1 MNTKVAAPFA
11 MHTVRTVGL
20 GAVVVV
26 AGTVFVLGDAGVRA
40 GVLATVA
47 VGSVLAISAA
57 IRRYRPDDS
66 RCWWALFG
74 ASVLFMFGVSLRSD
88 PTALNHSF
96 PLLPDLFTLTGYALV
111 GYALSRWI
119 RDRRSIDDI
128 TPLVDAGLIFLGTL
142 FLSWLLFISP
152 ALGSPRS
159 SASTVFNGLYPAIDA
174 ALITLTTYLL
184 FSSKPRTPALQWA
197 LVALV
202 ATLVGDIS
210 YAFAATTDDAPSSGL
225 LDGIYL
231 FAYLALAMAALDP
244 SMRTVSQRQTPAP
257 AHSSRR
263 VVFVVTLLVVCATVP
278 LLGSAVSTG
287 DLIVRSLL
295 LASILVG
302 AFLRGERALTRVQV
316 GEEHAKYLAAHDL
329 LTGLPNRTML
339 DEEFTRLE
347 RTQTPGR
354 TCVLFVDLD
363 NFKMVNDSYGHRVG
377 DELIVAAARRIRAA
391 VGAADTVVRYAGDE
405 FVVLTRRDRG
415 GAEAL
420 ARRII
425 DRTNEPFP
433 LSAATA
439 YVTASVGI
447 ADADRLH
454 DAIREADTAMYH
466 AKSLGAARYAFF
478 DESLRARA
486 TSAIETATALRGAIR
501 RGELEVYYQPIIET
515 TSRTTVVY
523 EALLRWNW
531 QGRVRTP
538 NEFIPIAESTN
549 LIKEIGEWVLRT
561 AMSDLVTLRSNGQ
574 DVTMSVN
581 VSPMQLRDDS
591 LPVIVARLLDTY
603 GLDGADLA
611 LEITESVL
619 IDDMGTAKSVLD
631 RLAAMGVLI
640 VLDDFG
646 IGYSSLSRLRA
657 MPIALLKIDKSF
669 VHQIGTSESD
679 TQLIRAIVAMASALP
694 VATVAEGV
702 ETEEQAA
709 IIEALECR
717 FAQGFLFGRPAPVAH
732 WLLESAETRAGR

>member
-1 MNTKVAAPFA
+1 MN
-11 MHTVRTVGL
+11 G
-20 GAVVVV
+20 
-26 AGTVFVLGDAGVRA
+26 
-40 GVLATVA
+40 
-47 VGSVLAISAA
+47 I
-57 IRRYRPDDS
+57 
-66 RCWWALFG
+66 
-74 ASVLFMFGVSLRSD
+74 
-88 PTALNHSF
+88 
-96 PLLPDLFTLTGYALV
+96 
-111 GYALSRWI
+111 
-119 RDRRSIDDI
+119 
-128 TPLVDAGLIFLGTL
+128 
-142 FLSWLLFISP
+142 
-152 ALGSPRS
+152 
-159 SASTVFNGLYPAIDA
+159 YPAIDA

-184 FSSKPRTPALQWA
+184 FSSKPRSAALFWA
-197 LVALV
+197 LLALV
-202 ATLVGDIS
+202 ATFVGDVS

-231 FAYLALAMAALDP
+231 FAYLSLAMAALDP
-244 SMRTVSQRQTPAP
+244 SMRTVSHRQTPAP

-263 VVFVVTLLVVCATVP
+263 VVFVVLMLVVCATVP

-302 AFLRGERALTRVQV
+302 AFLRGERALARVQT
-316 GEEHAKYLAAHDL
+316 GEEHARYLAAHDL
-329 LTGLPNRTML
+329 LTGLPNRTTL
-339 DEEFTRLE
+339 DAEYARHE
-347 RTQTPGR
+347 RAQRPGR
-354 TCVLFVDLD
+354 TCTLFVDLD

-405 FVVLTRRDRG
+405 FVVLTRRDRSG
-415 GAEAL
+415 SELL

-425 DRTNEPFP
+425 ERLSEPFP

-439 YVTASVGI
+439 YVSASVGI
-447 ADADRLH
+447 ADAERLH

-466 AKSLGAARYAFF
+466 AKSLGASRYAFF

-501 RGELEVYYQPIIET
+501 RGELEVYYQPIVAT
-515 TSRTTVVY
+515 KSRKTVVY
-523 EALLRWNW
+523 EALVRWNW

-549 LIKEIGEWVLRT
+549 LIEEIGEWVLRT
-561 AMSDLVTLRSNGQ
+561 AISDLVTLRANGQ

-591 LPVIVARLLDTY
+591 LPGIVQRVLDTF
-603 GLDGADLA
+603 GVAGADLA

-619 IDDMGTAKSVLD
+619 IDDVGAAKTVLD

-646 IGYSSLSRLRA
+646 IGYSSLNRLRK

-669 VHQIGTSESD
+669 VHEIGVSD
-679 TQLIRAIVAMASALP
+679 SDVQLIRAITAMASALS
-694 VATVAEGV
+694 VTTVAEGV

-709 IIEALECR
+709 IIEQLDCR
-717 FAQGFLFGRPAPVAH
+717 FAQGYLYGRPAPIAH
-732 WLLESAETRAGR
+732 WLLESAQQR

>member
-1 MNTKVAAPFA
+1 MNTEVAAPFA
-11 MHTVRTVGL
+11 AQSKRTVGL
-20 GAVVVV
+20 AAVVLV
-26 AGTVFVLGDAGVRA
+26 ATVVFVLGDADVRA
-40 GVLATVA
+40 GLLATVA
-47 VGSVLAISAA
+47 IGSVLAISTA

-88 PTALNHSF
+88 PSTLTHSF
-96 PLLPDLFTLTGYALV
+96 TLLPDLFTLTGYALV

-119 RDRRSIDDI
+119 RDRKSIDDI

-152 ALGSPRS
+152 ALESSHS
-159 SASTVFNGLYPAIDA
+159 SASTVVNGVYPAIDA

-184 FSSKPRTPALQWA
+184 FASKPRTAALQWA
-197 LVALV
+197 LAALI
-202 ATLVGDIS
+202 ATLVGDVS
-210 YAFAATTDDAPSSGL
+210 YAFAATTAETPTSGL

-231 FAYLALAMAALDP
+231 FAYLSLAMAALDP
-244 SMRTVSQRQTPAP
+244 SMRTVSQRQAPAP
-257 AHSSRR
+257 AHSNRR

-287 DLIVRSLL
+287 DLVVRSLL

-302 AFLRGERALTRVQV
+302 AFLRGERALTRVQF
-316 GEEHAKYLAAHDL
+316 GKEHAKYLAAHDL

-339 DEEFTRLE
+339 DEEFARHE
-347 RTQTPGR
+347 RSHTPGR

-363 NFKMVNDSYGHRVG
+363 NFKIVNDSYGHRVG
-377 DELIVAAARRIRAA
+377 DELIVAAALRIRSA
-391 VGAADTVVRYAGDE
+391 VGAADSVVRYAGDE
-405 FVVLTRRDRG
+405 FVILARRDRLG
-415 GAEAL
+415 SEAL

-425 DRTNEPFP
+425 DRMNDPFP

-486 TSAIETATALRGAIR
+486 TSAMETTTALRGAIR
-501 RGELEVYYQPIIET
+501 RGELEVYYQPIVDT
-515 TSRTTVVY
+515 ATRATVVY
-523 EALLRWNW
+523 EALVRWNRD
-531 QGRVRTP
+531 GRVCTP
-538 NEFIPIAESTN
+538 NEFIPIAESTG
-549 LIKEIGEWVLRT
+549 LIKEIGEWVLRS
-561 AMSDLVTLRSNGQ
+561 ALSDLVTLRAHGQ
-574 DVTMSVN
+574 NVTMSVN

-591 LPVIVARLLDTY
+591 LPAIVGRLLDEY
-603 GLDGADLA
+603 DLSGADLA

-619 IDDMGTAKSVLD
+619 IDDMGTAKSLLD
-631 RLAAMGVLI
+631 RIAAMGVLI

-646 IGYSSLSRLRA
+646 IGYSSLARLRA

-669 VHQIGTSESD
+669 VHEIGRSESD

-694 VATVAEGV
+694 VNTVAEGV
-702 ETEEQAA
+702 ETEEQAS
-709 IIEALECR
+709 IIESLECR
-717 FAQGFLFGRPAPVAH
+717 FAQGFLFGRPAPIAH
-732 WLLESAETRAGR
+732 WLLESAQRR

>member
-11 MHTVRTVGL
+11 MHTTRTTL
-20 GAVVVV
+20 LAAVVVIV
-26 AGTVFVLGDAGVRA
+26 STVFLLGDAAVRTGVM
-40 GVLATVA
+40 ATVA
-47 VGSVLAISAA
+47 VGSVLVISFA

-74 ASVLFMFGVSLRSD
+74 ASVVFIFGVSLRSD
-88 PTALNHSF
+88 PSALAHSF
-96 PLLPDLFTLTGYALV
+96 PLLPDVFTLTGYGLV
-111 GYALSRWI
+111 TYALSRWI
-119 RDRRSIDDI
+119 RDRKSIDDI
-128 TPLVDAGLIFLGTL
+128 TPLVDAGLIFLGSL

-152 ALGSPRS
+152 ALESPRS
-159 SASTVFNGLYPAIDA
+159 SASTVMNGVYPAIDA
-174 ALITLTTYLL
+174 ALITLTTYLV

-197 LVALV
+197 LAALI
-202 ATLVGDIS
+202 ATLVGDVS

-231 FAYLALAMAALDP
+231 FAYLSLAMAALDP
-244 SMRTVSQRQTPAP
+244 SMRTVSHRQPPAP
-257 AHSSRR
+257 AHSNRR
-263 VVFVVTLLVVCATVP
+263 VVFVVLLLVVCGTVP
-278 LLGSAVSTG
+278 LLGSAGSTG
-287 DLIVRSLL
+287 DLVVRSLL

-302 AFLRGERALTRVQV
+302 AFLRGESALARVQT
-316 GEEHAKYLAAHDL
+316 GKDQAKYRAAHDL

-339 DEEFTRLE
+339 DEEFARHE
-347 RTQTPGR
+347 HSQAPGR

-377 DELIVAAARRIRAA
+377 DELITAAARRIRAA
-391 VGAADTVVRYAGDE
+391 VGAADSVIRYAGDE
-405 FVVLTRRDRG
+405 FIVLTRRDRA

-420 ARRII
+420 ACRII
-425 DRTNEPFP
+425 DRMNEPFP

-454 DAIREADTAMYH
+454 DAIRESDTAMYH

-501 RGELEVYYQPIIET
+501 RGELEVYYQPIVDT
-515 TSRTTVVY
+515 ASRTTVVY
-523 EALLRWNW
+523 EALVRWNW
-531 QGRVRTP
+531 QGRVRAP

-561 AMSDLVTLRSNGQ
+561 AIADLVTLRANGQ
-574 DVTMSVN
+574 NVTMSVN
-581 VSPMQLRDDS
+581 VSPMQLRDES
-591 LPVIVARLLDTY
+591 LPVVVEGLLARY
-603 GLDGADLA
+603 GIAGSDLA
-611 LEITESVL
+611 LEITESDL
-619 IDDMGTAKSVLD
+619 IDDIGTAKTVLD

-669 VHQIGTSESD
+669 VHEIGRSESD
-679 TQLIRAIVAMASALP
+679 TQFIAAIVAMASALP
-694 VATVAEGV
+694 VTTVAEGV

-709 IIEALECR
+709 VVEALECR
-717 FAQGFLFGRPAPVAH
+717 FAQGFLFGRPAPIAH
-732 WLLESAETRAGR
+732 WLLESARRR

>member
-1 MNTKVAAPFA
+1 MNTEVAAPFA
-11 MHTVRTVGL
+11 AQSKRTVGL
-20 GAVVVV
+20 AAVVLV
-26 AGTVFVLGDAGVRA
+26 ATVVFVLGDADVRA
-40 GVLATVA
+40 GLLATVA
-47 VGSVLAISAA
+47 IGSVLAISTA

-88 PTALNHSF
+88 PSTLTHSF
-96 PLLPDLFTLTGYALV
+96 TLLPDLFTLTGYALV

-119 RDRRSIDDI
+119 RDRKSIDDI

-152 ALGSPRS
+152 ALESSHS
-159 SASTVFNGLYPAIDA
+159 SASTVLNGVYPAIDA

-184 FSSKPRTPALQWA
+184 FASKPRTAALQWA
-197 LVALV
+197 LAALI
-202 ATLVGDIS
+202 ATLVGDVS
-210 YAFAATTDDAPSSGL
+210 YAFAATTADAPTSGL

-231 FAYLALAMAALDP
+231 FAYLSLAMAALDP
-244 SMRTVSQRQTPAP
+244 SMRTVSQRQAPAP
-257 AHSSRR
+257 AHSNRR

-287 DLIVRSLL
+287 DLVVRSLL

-302 AFLRGERALTRVQV
+302 AFLRGERALTRVQF
-316 GEEHAKYLAAHDL
+316 GKEHAKYLAAHDL

-339 DEEFTRLE
+339 DEEFARHE
-347 RTQTPGR
+347 RSQTPGR

-363 NFKMVNDSYGHRVG
+363 NFKIVNDSYGHRVG
-377 DELIVAAARRIRAA
+377 DELIVAAALRIRSA
-391 VGAADTVVRYAGDE
+391 VGAADSVVRYAGDE
-405 FVVLTRRDRG
+405 FVILARRDRLG
-415 GAEAL
+415 SEAL

-425 DRTNEPFP
+425 DRMNDPFP

-486 TSAIETATALRGAIR
+486 TSAMETTTALRGAIR
-501 RGELEVYYQPIIET
+501 RGELEVYYQPIVDT
-515 TSRTTVVY
+515 ATRATVVY
-523 EALLRWNW
+523 EALVRWNRD
-531 QGRVRTP
+531 GRVCTP
-538 NEFIPIAESTN
+538 NEFIPIAESTG
-549 LIKEIGEWVLRT
+549 LIKEIGEWVLRS
-561 AMSDLVTLRSNGQ
+561 ALSDLVTLRAHGQ
-574 DVTMSVN
+574 NVTMSVN

-591 LPVIVARLLDTY
+591 LPAIVGRLLDEY
-603 GLDGADLA
+603 DLSGADLA

-619 IDDMGTAKSVLD
+619 IDDMGTAKSLLD
-631 RLAAMGVLI
+631 RIAAMGVLI

-646 IGYSSLSRLRA
+646 IGYSSLARLRA

-669 VHQIGTSESD
+669 VHEIGRSESD

-694 VATVAEGV
+694 VNTVAEGV
-702 ETEEQAA
+702 ETEEQAS
-709 IIEALECR
+709 IIESLECR
-717 FAQGFLFGRPAPVAH
+717 FAQGFLFGRPAPIAH
-732 WLLESAETRAGR
+732 WLLESAQRR

>member
-1 MNTKVAAPFA
+1 MNTKVAAPFVV
-11 MHTVRTVGL
+11 HSRRTAALV
-20 GAVVVV
+20 AVIVV
-26 AGTVFVLGDAGVRA
+26 AATVFVLGDAGVRA

-57 IRRYRPDDS
+57 IRRYRPEDS

-74 ASVLFMFGVSLRSD
+74 ASVLFMFGVALRSD
-88 PTALNHSF
+88 PSALNHSI

-152 ALGSPRS
+152 ALESPRS
-159 SASTVFNGLYPAIDA
+159 SASTVVNGVYPAIDA

-184 FSSKPRTPALQWA
+184 FSAKPRTAALQWA
-197 LVALV
+197 LIALV
-202 ATLVGDIS
+202 ATLVGDVS
-210 YAFAATTDDAPSSGL
+210 YAFAATTDAAPSSGV
-225 LDGIYL
+225 LDAIYL
-231 FAYLALAMAALDP
+231 FAYLSLAMAALDP

-302 AFLRGERALTRVQV
+302 AFLRGERALTRMQV
-316 GEEHAKYLAAHDL
+316 GKEHAKYLAAHDL
-329 LTGLPNRTML
+329 LTGLPNRTIL
-339 DEEFTRLE
+339 DEEFTRHE
-347 RTQTPGR
+347 RNQNPGR
-354 TCVLFVDLD
+354 TYVLFVDLD

-377 DELIVAAARRIRAA
+377 DELIVAAARRIRVA
-391 VGAADTVVRYAGDE
+391 VGGTDTVVRYAGDE
-405 FVVLTRRDRG
+405 FVVLTHRDRG

-420 ARRII
+420 ARSVI
-425 DRTNEPFP
+425 DRMNEPFQ

-454 DAIREADTAMYH
+454 DAIREADTAMYQ

-486 TSAIETATALRGAIR
+486 TSAIETATELRGAIR

-515 TSRTTVVY
+515 SSRATVVY
-523 EALLRWNW
+523 EALVRWNW
-531 QGRVRTP
+531 RGRVRTP

-549 LIKEIGEWVLRT
+549 LIKEIGEWVLHT
-561 AMSDLVTLRSNGQ
+561 AMSDLVALRTNGQ
-574 DVTMSVN
+574 DVRMSVN

-591 LPVIVARLLDTY
+591 LPLIVGRLLDTY

-619 IDDMGTAKSVLD
+619 IDDMGTAKTVLD

-646 IGYSSLSRLRA
+646 VGYSSLNRLRT
-657 MPIALLKIDKSF
+657 MPFKMLKIDKSF
-669 VHQIGTSESD
+669 VQEIGRSD
-679 TQLIRAIVAMASALP
+679 WDIQLIRAITAMASALS

-709 IIEALECR
+709 TVEALECR

-732 WLLESAETRAGR
+732 WLLESAERR

>member
-1 MNTKVAAPFA
+1 MDTKVAAPFA
-11 MHTVRTVGL
+11 VGSKRTAGL
-20 GAVVVV
+20 AAVV
-26 AGTVFVLGDAGVRA
+26 AIATVFFVLGDADVRA

-47 VGSVLAISAA
+47 VGSVLAISTA

-88 PTALNHSF
+88 PSTLTHSF
-96 PLLPDLFTLTGYALV
+96 TLLPDLFTLTGYLLV

-119 RDRRSIDDI
+119 RDRQSIDDI

-152 ALGSPRS
+152 ALESSQS
-159 SASTVFNGLYPAIDA
+159 SASTVVNGVYPAIDA

-184 FSSKPRTPALQWA
+184 YSSKPRTAALQWA
-197 LVALV
+197 LIALI
-202 ATLVGDIS
+202 ATLVGDVS
-210 YAFAATTDDAPSSGL
+210 YAFAATTADAPSSGL

-231 FAYLALAMAALDP
+231 FAYLSLAMAALDP
-244 SMRTVSQRQTPAP
+244 SMRTVSQRQDPAP
-257 AHSSRR
+257 AHSNRR

-287 DLIVRSLL
+287 DLVVRSLL

-302 AFLRGERALTRVQV
+302 AFLRGERALTRVQF
-316 GEEHAKYLAAHDL
+316 GKEHAKYLAAHDL

-339 DEEFTRLE
+339 DEEYARHE
-347 RTQTPGR
+347 RSQTPGR
-354 TCVLFVDLD
+354 TCILFVDLD
-363 NFKMVNDSYGHRVG
+363 NFKIVNDSYGHRVG
-377 DELIVAAARRIRAA
+377 DELIIAAARRIRAA
-391 VGAADTVVRYAGDE
+391 VGAADSVVRYAGDE
-405 FVVLTRRDRG
+405 FIILARRDRL

-425 DRTNEPFP
+425 DRMNEPFP

-466 AKSLGAARYAFF
+466 AKSLGAARYALF

-486 TSAIETATALRGAIR
+486 TSAMETTTALRGAIR
-501 RGELEVYYQPIIET
+501 RGELEVYYQPIVDT
-515 TSRTTVVY
+515 ASRTTVVY
-523 EALLRWNW
+523 EALLRWNRE
-531 QGRVRTP
+531 GRVCTP
-538 NEFIPIAESTN
+538 NEFIPIAESTG
-549 LIKEIGEWVLRT
+549 LIKEIGEWVLRS
-561 AMSDLVTLRSNGQ
+561 ALSDLVTLRAHGQ

-591 LPVIVARLLDTY
+591 LPTIVRGLLDEY
-603 GLDGADLA
+603 GLGGADLA

-619 IDDMGTAKSVLD
+619 IDDMGTAKSLLD

-646 IGYSSLSRLRA
+646 IGYSSLNRLRA

-669 VHQIGTSESD
+669 VHEIGHSESD

-694 VATVAEGV
+694 VRTVAEGV
-702 ETEEQAA
+702 ETEEQAS
-709 IIEALECR
+709 IIESLECG
-717 FAQGFLFGRPAPVAH
+717 FAQGFLFGRPAPIAH
-732 WLLESAETRAGR
+732 WLLESAQQR

>member
-11 MHTVRTVGL
+11 VQSKRTAGL
-20 GAVVVV
+20 AAVVVI
-26 AGTVFVLGDAGVRA
+26 ATTFFVLGDADVRA

-47 VGSVLAISAA
+47 VGSVLAISTA

-88 PTALNHSF
+88 PSTLTHSF
-96 PLLPDLFTLTGYALV
+96 TLLPDLFTLTGYLLV

-119 RDRRSIDDI
+119 RDRQSIDDI

-152 ALGSPRS
+152 ALESSHS
-159 SASTVFNGLYPAIDA
+159 SASTVVNGAYPAIDA

-184 FSSKPRTPALQWA
+184 YSSKPRTAALQWA
-197 LVALV
+197 LIALI
-202 ATLVGDIS
+202 ATLVGDVS
-210 YAFAATTDDAPSSGL
+210 YAFAATTADAPSSGL

-231 FAYLALAMAALDP
+231 FAYLSLAMAALDP
-244 SMRTVSQRQTPAP
+244 SMRTVSQRQDPAP
-257 AHSSRR
+257 AHSNRR

-287 DLIVRSLL
+287 DLVVRSLL

-302 AFLRGERALTRVQV
+302 AFLRGERALTRVQF
-316 GEEHAKYLAAHDL
+316 GKEHAKYLAAHDL

-339 DEEFTRLE
+339 DEEYARHE
-347 RTQTPGR
+347 RSQTPGR
-354 TCVLFVDLD
+354 TCILFVDLD
-363 NFKMVNDSYGHRVG
+363 NFKIVNDSYGHRVG
-377 DELIVAAARRIRAA
+377 DELIVAAARRIRTA
-391 VGAADTVVRYAGDE
+391 VGAADSVVRYAGDE
-405 FVVLTRRDRG
+405 FIVLARRDRL
-415 GAEAL
+415 GAEEL

-425 DRTNEPFP
+425 DRMNEPFP

-466 AKSLGAARYAFF
+466 AKSLGAARYALF

-486 TSAIETATALRGAIR
+486 TSAMETTTALRGAIR
-501 RGELEVYYQPIIET
+501 RGELEVYYQPIVAT
-515 TSRTTVVY
+515 KSRKTVVY
-523 EALLRWNW
+523 EALVRWNW

-549 LIKEIGEWVLRT
+549 LIKDIGEWVLRT
-561 AMSDLVTLRSNGQ
+561 AISDLVTLRANGQ

-591 LPVIVARLLDTY
+591 LPVIVGRLLDTY
-603 GLDGADLA
+603 GLVGADLA

-619 IDDMGTAKSVLD
+619 IDDIGTANSVLD
-631 RLAAMGVLI
+631 RLADTGVLV

-646 IGYSSLSRLRA
+646 IGYSSLNRLRA

-669 VHQIGTSESD
+669 IHEIGNSD
-679 TQLIRAIVAMASALP
+679 WDNQLIRAITAMASALS
-694 VATVAEGV
+694 VRTVAEGV

-709 IIEALECR
+709 IVEALECR
-717 FAQGFLFGRPAPVAH
+717 FAQGFLFGRPAPIAH
-732 WLLESAETRAGR
+732 WLLESAQQR

>member
-11 MHTVRTVGL
+11 MHSKRTAGLITV
-20 GAVVVV
+20 AVV
-26 AGTVFVLGDAGVRA
+26 ATTVFVLGDAGVRA

-47 VGSVLAISAA
+47 VGSVLAITAA

-66 RCWWALFG
+66 RCWWALLG

-88 PTALNHSF
+88 PSALNHSF

-119 RDRRSIDDI
+119 RDRKSIDDI

-152 ALGSPRS
+152 ALESPRS
-159 SASTVFNGLYPAIDA
+159 SASTVLNGVYPAIDA

-184 FSSKPRTPALQWA
+184 FSAKPRTAALQWA
-197 LVALV
+197 LIALV
-202 ATLVGDIS
+202 ATLVGDVS
-210 YAFAATTDDAPSSGL
+210 YAFAATTPDAPASGL

-231 FAYLALAMAALDP
+231 FAYLSLAMAALDP
-244 SMRTVSQRQTPAP
+244 SMRTVSQRQIPAP

-263 VVFVVTLLVVCATVP
+263 VVFVVLMLCVCATVP

-302 AFLRGERALTRVQV
+302 AFLRGERALTRVQAS
-316 GEEHAKYLAAHDL
+316 EEHAKYLAAHDL

-339 DEEFTRLE
+339 DEEFTLLE
-347 RTQTPGR
+347 RAQSPGR

-377 DELIVAAARRIRAA
+377 DELIMAAASRIRSA

-425 DRTNEPFP
+425 DRMNEPFP

-466 AKSLGAARYAFF
+466 AKSLGPARFAFF

-501 RGELEVYYQPIIET
+501 RGELEVYYQPIIAT
-515 TSRTTVVY
+515 ASRATVVY
-523 EALLRWNW
+523 EALVRWNW
-531 QGRVRTP
+531 QGRVRAP
-538 NEFIPIAESTN
+538 NEFVPIAESTN

-561 AMSDLVTLRSNGQ
+561 ALSDLVTLRANGQ

-591 LPVIVARLLDTY
+591 LPVVVGRLLDTY

-619 IDDMGTAKSVLD
+619 IDDMGAARSVLD

-669 VHQIGTSESD
+669 VHQIGSSESD

-717 FAQGFLFGRPAPVAH
+717 YAQGFLFGRPAPIAH
-732 WLLESAETRAGR
+732 WLLESAERR

>member
-1 MNTKVAAPFA
+1 MKTEVATPFA
-11 MHTVRTVGL
+11 AQSKRTAGL
-20 GAVVVV
+20 AAVVLV
-26 AGTVFVLGDAGVRA
+26 ATVVFVLGDADVRA
-40 GVLATVA
+40 GILATVA
-47 VGSVLAISAA
+47 VGSVLAISTA

-88 PTALNHSF
+88 PSALTHSF
-96 PLLPDLFTLTGYALV
+96 TLLPDLFTLSGYVLV

-119 RDRRSIDDI
+119 RDRKSIDDI

-152 ALGSPRS
+152 ALESSHS
-159 SASTVFNGLYPAIDA
+159 SASTVVNGVYPAIDA

-184 FSSKPRTPALQWA
+184 FSSKPRTAALQWA
-197 LVALV
+197 LAALI
-202 ATLVGDIS
+202 ATLVGDVS
-210 YAFAATTDDAPSSGL
+210 YAFAATTADAPSSGL

-231 FAYLALAMAALDP
+231 FAYLSLAMAALDP
-244 SMRTVSQRQTPAP
+244 SMRTVSHRQAPAP
-257 AHSSRR
+257 AHSNRR

-278 LLGSAVSTG
+278 LLGSSVSTG
-287 DLIVRSLL
+287 DLVVRSLL

-302 AFLRGERALTRVQV
+302 AFLRGERALTRVQF
-316 GEEHAKYLAAHDL
+316 GKEQAKYLAAHDL
-329 LTGLPNRTML
+329 LTGLPNRTTL
-339 DEEFTRLE
+339 DDEFARHE
-347 RTQTPGR
+347 RSHTPGR

-363 NFKMVNDSYGHRVG
+363 NFKIVNDSYGHRVG
-377 DELIVAAARRIRAA
+377 DELIVAAAQRIRAA
-391 VGAADTVVRYAGDE
+391 VGAADSVVRYAGDE
-405 FVVLTRRDRG
+405 FVILARRDRLG
-415 GAEAL
+415 SEAL

-425 DRTNEPFP
+425 DRMNDPFP

-486 TSAIETATALRGAIR
+486 TSAMETTTALRGAIR
-501 RGELEVYYQPIIET
+501 RGELEVYYQPIVDT
-515 TSRTTVVY
+515 ATRATVVY
-523 EALLRWNW
+523 EALVRWNRD
-531 QGRVRTP
+531 GRVCTP
-538 NEFIPIAESTN
+538 NEFIPIAESTG
-549 LIKEIGEWVLRT
+549 LIKEIGEWVLRS
-561 AMSDLVTLRSNGQ
+561 ALSDLVTLRAHGQ
-574 DVTMSVN
+574 NVTMSVN

-591 LPVIVARLLDTY
+591 LPAIVGRLLDEY
-603 GLDGADLA
+603 GLSGADLA

-619 IDDMGTAKSVLD
+619 IDDMGTAKSLLD
-631 RLAAMGVLI
+631 RVAAMGVLI

-646 IGYSSLSRLRA
+646 IGYSSLARLRA

-669 VHQIGTSESD
+669 VHEIGRSESD

-694 VATVAEGV
+694 VNTVAEGV
-702 ETEEQAA
+702 ETEEQAS
-709 IIEALECR
+709 IIESLECR
-717 FAQGFLFGRPAPVAH
+717 FAQGFLFGRPAPIAH
-732 WLLESAETRAGR
+732 WLLESAQRR

>member
-11 MHTVRTVGL
+11 MHSKRTAGLITV
-20 GAVVVV
+20 AVV
-26 AGTVFVLGDAGVRA
+26 ATTVFVLGDAGVRA

-47 VGSVLAISAA
+47 VGSVLAITAA

-66 RCWWALFG
+66 RCWWALLG

-88 PTALNHSF
+88 PSALNHSF

-119 RDRRSIDDI
+119 RDRKSIDDI

-152 ALGSPRS
+152 ALESPRS
-159 SASTVFNGLYPAIDA
+159 SASTVLNGVYPAIDA

-184 FSSKPRTPALQWA
+184 FSAKPRTAALQWA
-197 LVALV
+197 LIALV
-202 ATLVGDIS
+202 ATLVGDVS
-210 YAFAATTDDAPSSGL
+210 YAFAATTPDAPASGL

-231 FAYLALAMAALDP
+231 FAYLSLAMAALDP
-244 SMRTVSQRQTPAP
+244 SMRTVSQRQIPAP

-263 VVFVVTLLVVCATVP
+263 VVFVVLMLCVCATVP

-302 AFLRGERALTRVQV
+302 AFLRGERALTRVQAS
-316 GEEHAKYLAAHDL
+316 EEHAKYLAAHDL

-339 DEEFTRLE
+339 DEEFTLLE
-347 RTQTPGR
+347 RAQSPGR

-377 DELIVAAARRIRAA
+377 DELIMAAASRIRSA

-425 DRTNEPFP
+425 DRMNEPFP

-466 AKSLGAARYAFF
+466 AKSLGPARFAFF

-501 RGELEVYYQPIIET
+501 RGELEVYYQPIIAT
-515 TSRTTVVY
+515 ASRATVVY
-523 EALLRWNW
+523 EALVRWNW
-531 QGRVRTP
+531 QGRVRAP
-538 NEFIPIAESTN
+538 NEFVPIAESTN
-549 LIKEIGEWVLRT
+549 LIQEIGEWVLRT
-561 AMSDLVTLRSNGQ
+561 ALSDLVTLRANGQ

-591 LPVIVARLLDTY
+591 LPVVVGRLLDTY

-619 IDDMGTAKSVLD
+619 IDDMGAARSVLD

-669 VHQIGTSESD
+669 VHQIGSSESD

-717 FAQGFLFGRPAPVAH
+717 FAQGFLFGRPAPIAH
-732 WLLESAETRAGR
+732 WLLESAERR

>member
-1 MNTKVAAPFA
+1 MNTKVAAPFNVQS
-11 MHTVRTVGL
+11 TRT
-20 GAVVVV
+20 AVLAAVIVV
-26 AGTVFVLGDAGVRA
+26 ATIVFLLGDAGVRM
-40 GVLATVA
+40 GVMVTVA
-47 VGSVLAISAA
+47 VGSVLAISGA

-74 ASVLFMFGVSLRSD
+74 ASVVFLFGVSLRTEPS
-88 PTALNHSF
+88 ALAHTF
-96 PLLPDLFTLTGYALV
+96 PLLPDLFTLTGYGLV

-152 ALGSPRS
+152 ALESPRS
-159 SASTVFNGLYPAIDA
+159 SASTVVNGVYPAIDA

-184 FSSKPRTPALQWA
+184 FSSKPRTAALQWA
-197 LVALV
+197 LLALV
-202 ATLVGDIS
+202 AVLVGDVS
-210 YAFAATTDDAPSSGL
+210 YALATTTGDTPSSGL
-225 LDGIYL
+225 LDAIYL
-231 FAYLALAMAALDP
+231 FAYLSLAMAALDP
-244 SMRTVSQRQTPAP
+244 SMRTLSEPQTPAP
-257 AHSSRR
+257 AHSNRR
-263 VVFVVTLLVVCATVP
+263 VVFVVMLLVVCATVP
-278 LLGSAVSTG
+278 LLGSAVSSG
-287 DLIVRSLL
+287 DLVVRSLL

-302 AFLRGERALTRVQV
+302 AFLRGERALTRVQT
-316 GEEHAKYLAAHDL
+316 GKEHAKYLAAHDL

-339 DEEFTRLE
+339 DQEFARHE
-347 RTQTPGR
+347 RSQTPER

-377 DELIVAAARRIRAA
+377 DELIIAAARRIRASVA
-391 VGAADTVVRYAGDE
+391 AADSVIRYAGDE
-405 FVVLTRRDRG
+405 FVVLTRRDRL
-415 GAEAL
+415 GAEAM

-425 DRTNEPFP
+425 DRMNEPFP

-501 RGELEVYYQPIIET
+501 RGELEVYYQPIVDT
-515 TSRTTVVY
+515 ASRTTVVY
-523 EALLRWNW
+523 EALVRWNRH
-531 QGRVRTP
+531 GRVRTP
-538 NEFIPIAESTN
+538 NDFIPIAESTN
-549 LIKEIGEWVLRT
+549 LIKEIGEWVLHT
-561 AMSDLVTLRSNGQ
+561 AILDLVTLRANGQ
-574 DVTMSVN
+574 NVTMSVN

-591 LPVIVARLLDTY
+591 LPVIVGRLLELY
-603 GLDGADLA
+603 GVRGSDLA

-619 IDDMGTAKSVLD
+619 IDDMGTAKSILD

-646 IGYSSLSRLRA
+646 IGYSSLNRLRA

-669 VHQIGTSESD
+669 VHEIGRSESD

-709 IIEALECR
+709 IIEALDCR
-717 FAQGFLFGRPAPVAH
+717 FAQGFLFGRPAPIAH
-732 WLLESAETRAGR
+732 WLLESAERR